1 MIHGL
6 LGFHEKQASGQRFEE
21 LFLLFKRHICKE
33 CPLHT
38 F

>member
-1 MIHGL
+1 MIHEL

-21 LFLLFKRHICKE
+21 LFLFFKWHICKE
-33 CPLHT
+33 RPLRT

>member
-1 MIHGL
+1 MVHEL

-21 LFLLFKRHICKE
+21 LFLLFKWHICKE
-33 CPLHT
+33 RPLHT